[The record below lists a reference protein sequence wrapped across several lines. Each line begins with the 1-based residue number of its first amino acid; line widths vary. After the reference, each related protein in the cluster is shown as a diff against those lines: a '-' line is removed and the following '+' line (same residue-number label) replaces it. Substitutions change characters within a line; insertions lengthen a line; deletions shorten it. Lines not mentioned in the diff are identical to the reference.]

1 MYYLK
6 LNECY
11 SHKQTR
17 SLLNLFNLPL
27 QVFDHENN
35 KTVDVREIGT
45 IIRSLGHCPSVS
57 QLQVGTNQSK
67 MAALPLWKWTF
78 KDSCQGWPNL
88 HLALVQSECVCLCHL
103 ISVRLYEYKPSP
115 FV

>member
-1 MYYLK
+1 MYYLI
-6 LNECY
+6 LNVCY

-57 QLQVGTNQSK
+57 QLQVGANQSK
-67 MAALPLWKWTF
+67 MAA
-78 KDSCQGWPNL
+78 
-88 HLALVQSECVCLCHL
+88 
-103 ISVRLYEYKPSP
+103 
-115 FV
+115 